1 MTVMASVTLSAGA
14 NVPAFNNFAGNQGLI
29 YYFDETSF
37 LYEIPIPPGNQAQL
51 DGKLIAYNAGQAG
64 IDAAFATFDKGR
76 RDTAFGNKYDADEVL
91 NAVVEVMR
99 LELNTLRAL
108 HALPDITA
116 GAMDGAI
123 KAKIANP

>member
-37 LYEIPIPPGNQAQL
+37 LYEIPIPPGNQVQL
-51 DGKLIAYNAGQAG
+51 NGKLTAYNANQAA
-64 IDAAFATFDKGR
+64 IDAAFSVDEDNR
-76 RDTAFGNKYDADEVL
+76 QDTRLQQKYDNDEVL